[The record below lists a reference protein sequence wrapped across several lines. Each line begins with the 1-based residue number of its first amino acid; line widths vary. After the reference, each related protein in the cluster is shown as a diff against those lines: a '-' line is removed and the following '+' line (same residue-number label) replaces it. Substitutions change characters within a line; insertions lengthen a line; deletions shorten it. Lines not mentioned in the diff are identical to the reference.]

1 MTDNEG
7 NVDVEE
13 GTELSE
19 VSSLKAPES
28 ISEHEIQP
36 LPEETNL
43 TSETP
48 TGVEEDRIL
57 QNQEKAAAE
66 ARTKLR
72 AKQSK
77 EIHFSKLSDQ
87 LTRHLQLSKE
97 SGDKIRNILE
107 QIQRQ
112 LKQIDKIAASGT
124 KQQIVV
130 KQIAVQLKVVQK
142 QVDKMNKTIS
152 RLGIISNTKKISGVR
167 GKSKKTRTKK

>member
-1 MTDNEG
+1 MSYNEG
-7 NVDVEE
+7 NVEVE

-66 ARTKLR
+66 ARTKL
-72 AKQSK
+72 S
-77 EIHFSKLSDQ
+77 
-87 LTRHLQLSKE
+87 
-97 SGDKIRNILE
+97 
-107 QIQRQ
+107 
-112 LKQIDKIAASGT
+112 
-124 KQQIVV
+124 
-130 KQIAVQLKVVQK
+130 
-142 QVDKMNKTIS
+142 
-152 RLGIISNTKKISGVR
+152 
-167 GKSKKTRTKK
+167 

>member
-1 MTDNEG
+1 LTDNEG

-72 AKQSK
+72 AKQTK
-77 EIHFSKLSDQ
+77 EIYFSKLSDQ

-97 SGDKIRNILE
+97 SGDKTRNILG

-112 LKQIDKIAASGT
+112 LKQIDKIAASCT

>member
-66 ARTKLR
+66 AIKLR

-77 EIHFSKLSDQ
+77 EIYFSMLSDQ

-97 SGDKIRNILE
+97 SGDKTRNILE